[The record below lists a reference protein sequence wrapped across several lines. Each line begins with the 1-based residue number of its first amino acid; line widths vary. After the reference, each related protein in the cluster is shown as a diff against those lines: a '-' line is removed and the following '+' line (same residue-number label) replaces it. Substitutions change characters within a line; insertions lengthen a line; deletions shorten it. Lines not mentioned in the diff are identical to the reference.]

1 MGYPVWQTRA
11 GDLGTVPALQFYQL
25 TFNAVD
31 PDGKS
36 DGTDVTYSLVSGN
49 LPRGMQLDSSGTMIG
64 SAHDKF
70 SIDGVPFAV
79 DKDITSSFT
88 IRATSLTGEITDR
101 SFKMTITGNF
111 PPQILTPSVIDSS
124 GNTVPSL
131 PNKNNYTLGYFID
144 GTELFTIQP
153 DGSKLYGIQL
163 RAVDLNNDSV
173 SFSLMSGK
181 LPPGLTMDSN
191 GFISGVFIPNVTD
204 NANQISGWDESKWG
218 QNAWQFTTRSG
229 NFGYEFTVKASDG
242 KSYDAKTYKIY
253 VYASN
258 DLTADNTVISADN
271 TFITGDLFNKRVPVL
286 LTKTI
291 GDHTRFRSG
300 NYFSFKFEGIDY
312 DNVPVQYEL
321 TGANN
326 TGWDNEGPWDTNA
339 WELTSFT
346 ALPGVSLDPYTGW
359 MTGFIPESAAP
370 EQTYTFGISVAN
382 LYDITLFSDTR
393 QFTVTVLGALDLTLN
408 WITPSNLGT
417 IDGGSVSQLSI
428 QAQAPSGRELYYTL
442 YNTNNV
448 GSKLPQGLTLLPDGN
463 ISGRCTFQA
472 FNLDAGKTTFDQR
485 NQSAGIYTKST
496 TFDKTFTF
504 TVFAQDYD
512 KTVGSEKTF
521 TLEINSVTFE
531 PYDNL
536 YVLCRPNKEKRYL
549 LSEILG
555 NTDYF
560 RAEDIYR
567 PNDPYWGLQ
576 TEIKSLVAAGIS
588 SSTARQYITAM
599 QTRHYDKKFYFGDY
613 RLAKAKDKNGN
624 YLYDVIY
631 VDLLEDTKV
640 YTTKNGLPN
649 AVSPAGSVNL
659 NNAVSTWHNPRAIDA
674 NNLLNVVNHN
684 DLNYMQDDLISSLG
698 YSNSDTLPEW
708 QTTIQDNG
716 KVLGFISAAVLVY
729 LKPGTGAKTLFT
741 LKSRNIYDIKTVPF
755 VADRYLLDN
764 NQDKNFNLTTRT
776 WAKKSFSTLD
786 NHYNTAITPVATVDF
801 AIDLPFEI
809 VNNSTVVEP
818 TEGWDNRAW
827 DNDAS
832 SWDETSPLVE
842 NYSLLNDPT
851 LGWDGLVFDSD
862 GDTGLF
868 DYTPNSVISEEDY
881 VASLSRV
888 RINELGGFDGT
899 ITDYNN
905 KIIVFSRQEKYSVI
919 STDYAALTND
929 GWNLEGAVVPG
940 YADKIGGYSAANQRG
955 GMWLCKVVNNVL
967 KLSFLKEIE
976 INQAVRI
983 RYGQKAGQL
992 WQYNAR
998 DVGAGVY
1005 TVPHYTR
1012 VSEANYEKI
1021 NYPTTFDGN
1030 KTRLLNNVDQYQKPF
1045 ADATYLKF
1053 PKSTI
1058 FS

>member
-11 GDLGTVPALQFYQL
+11 GDLGTIPALQFFQL

-31 PDGKS
+31 PDGKP
-36 DGTDVTYSLVSGN
+36 DGTDVTYSLVSGH
-49 LPRGMQLDSSGTMIG
+49 LPRGMQLDSAGTMIG

-79 DKDITSSFT
+79 DKDVTSSFT

-124 GNTVPSL
+124 GNAVPSL
-131 PNKNNYTLGYFID
+131 PDKNNYTLGYFID

-163 RAVDLNNDSV
+163 RAVDLNDDTV
-173 SFSLMSGK
+173 TFSIMGGK
-181 LPPGLTMDSN
+181 LPPGLTMDSK

-218 QNAWQFTTRSG
+218 ANAWQFTTRSG

-271 TFITGDLFNKRVPVL
+271 TFITGDLFNKRLPVL
-286 LTKTI
+286 LTKNM
-291 GDHTRFRSG
+291 GDHVKFRSG
-300 NYFSFKFEGIDY
+300 NYFSFKFEGIDF

-346 ALPGVSLDPYTGW
+346 ALPGVSLDPFTGW
-359 MTGFIPESAAP
+359 MTGYIPESAVP
-370 EQTYTFGISVAN
+370 EQNYTFGISVVN
-382 LYDITLFSDTR
+382 LYDSTLVSDTR

-417 IDGGSVSQLSI
+417 IDGGSVSQLSV

-472 FNLDAGKTTFDQR
+472 FNMDAGKTTFDQR
-485 NQSAGIYTKST
+485 NQSAGIYANST

-504 TVFAQDYD
+504 TVFAQDYE
-512 KTVGSEKTF
+512 KTVSAEKTF
-521 TLEINSVTFE
+521 TLQINNVTFE

-536 YVLCRPNKEKRYL
+536 YVLCRPNREKRHL
-549 LSEILG
+549 LTEILG

-560 RAEDIYR
+560 RSEDIYR

-576 TEIKSLVAAGIS
+576 TEVKSLVAAGIS
-588 SSTARQYITAM
+588 SNTARAYINAM

-613 RLAKAKDKNGN
+613 RMAKAKDKAGN

-640 YTTKNGLPN
+640 YSTKNGVPQ

-659 NNAVSTWHNPRAIDA
+659 NNTVSTWHNPRAIDA

-684 DLNYMQDDLISSLG
+684 DLDYMQDDLISKLG

-716 KVLGFISAAVLVY
+716 EVLGFISAAVLVY
-729 LKPGTGAKTLFT
+729 LKPGTGEKTLFT
-741 LKSRNIYDIKTVPF
+741 LKTRINYDIKSVPF

-818 TEGWDNRAW
+818 SEGWDNRAW
-827 DNDAS
+827 DNDAA

-842 NYSLLNDPT
+842 NYALLNDPT

-862 GDTGLF
+862 GDNGIW
-868 DYTPNSVISEEDY
+868 DYTPDSVISEADY
-881 VASLSRV
+881 VASLSRI

-899 ITDYNN
+899 VTDYDN
-905 KIIVFSRQEKYSVI
+905 KVIVFSRQEKYSVV
-919 STDYAALTND
+919 STDYATLTND
-929 GWNLEGAVVPG
+929 GWNLDGAVVPG
-940 YADKIGGYSAANQRG
+940 YYEKTQGYSATNQRG
-955 GMWLCKVVNNVL
+955 GMWLVKVVNNVI
-967 KLSFLKEIE
+967 KLSFLKEIQ

-1030 KTRLLNNVDQYQKPF
+1030 KTRLLNNVDQYQQPL
-1045 ADATYLKF
+1045 ADTTYLKF
-1053 PKSTI
+1053 PKTTI